1 MTTITPAGFPFSMF
15 DPIHLGM
22 DENGEHVFVNLAER
36 NMLLG
41 GEPGAG
47 KSSGINLIVAHGA
60 LSCDCKLILVDGKRV
75 ELGPWRDCADMFIGP
90 SIKDATQAFEAFQ
103 KTMDEGYDKPLADG
117 RRKITRDSGE
127 PVYLIVIDEYAY
139 FSATVGTK
147 TEREKFAALTRDL
160 VARGRA
166 AGVIVILA
174 TQRPSHQVIDPSMRD
189 LFGYRWAFRCT
200 TDSSSDTVLGHEP
213 PVSSSS
219 WPRSG
224 HRIRSSTLPCG
235 TCSAT
240 GGRFAA
246 PPTHPRTPCSGTAG
260 PGKASPRPP
269 STRWPGVSAGCY
281 PRPASRAGSS
291 PPTSPTRTLLTSPT
305 SLLNCG
311 TEPRPHEPRTRPHPL
326 QRPHT

>member
-22 DENGEHVFVNLAER
+22 DENGEHVYVNLAER

-60 LSCDCKLILVDGKRV
+60 LSYDCKLILVDGKQV
-75 ELGPWRDCADMFIGP
+75 ELGPWRACADQFIGP
-90 SIKDATQAFEAFQ
+90 SIKDAIEAFESFQ
-103 KTMDEGYDKPLADG
+103 ATMNARYDTLLATG

-127 PVYLIVIDEYAY
+127 DIYLIPIDEYAY

-147 TEREKFAALTRDL
+147 AEREKFAALTRDL

-166 AGVIVILA
+166 AGVIIILA

-200 TDSSSDTVLGHEP
+200 TDSSSDTVLGHGWAGEGFTAADID
-213 PVSSSS
+213 
-219 WPRSG
+219 PRARGVGWLLSETG
-224 HRIRSSTLPCG
+224 TPRRIK
-235 TCSAT
+235 
-240 GGRFAA
+240 AA
-246 PPTHPRTPCSGTAG
+246 YLTDDDIAYL
-260 PGKASPRPP
+260 ASYAAQLRHQ
-269 STRWPGVSAGCY
+269 SEA
-281 PRPASRAGSS
+281 A
-291 PPTSPTRTLLTSPT
+291 
-305 SLLNCG
+305 
-311 TEPRPHEPRTRPHPL
+311 
-326 QRPHT
+326 